1 MRVAAC
7 VATVRS
13 RGESSLTERDPL
25 SPGAVGWLASWQCA
39 AEQAPHQQAH
49 VTGGHPITTTARHR
63 ASPYRPGIAAVGTR
77 QMIHYRVRRKDLASR
92 IYRSLGKDRW
102 KPAVFATARLLWL
115 CELAIMG
122 TLPGI
127 SLGTEMTVRHRVP
140 TVRGAVV
147 TVMAVC
153 IARQD
158 NYWDWHVEVRDISNE
173 TLALCTL
180 RFVSNIDR
188 RRYRRRLARKIAD
201 RSLRLSCWLRIL
213 DALSLITIVAIPFQ
227 MTYLWQDWTS
237 RLLIETL
244 LVVGWLLALAGVP
257 CAIVDWITVRRAA
270 GKSDPRHR

>member
-1 MRVAAC
+1 
-7 VATVRS
+7 
-13 RGESSLTERDPL
+13 
-25 SPGAVGWLASWQCA
+25 
-39 AEQAPHQQAH
+39 

-63 ASPYRPGIAAVGTR
+63 ASPYRPGIAAVGVCQT
-77 QMIHYRVRRKDLASR
+77 IHYRVRRKDLASR
-92 IYRSLGKDRW
+92 IYRSLGKARW
-102 KPAVFATARLLWL
+102 KPAIFATARLLWL

-127 SLGTEMTVRHRVP
+127 SLGTEMIVQHRVP

-158 NYWDWHVEVRDISNE
+158 NYWDWRVEVRDTSNE

-188 RRYRRRLARKIAD
+188 RRYRRRLARKIAG
-201 RSLRLSCWLRIL
+201 RPLGLSCWLRIL
-213 DALSLITIVAIPFQ
+213 DILSLVTVAAIPFQ

-244 LVVGWLLALAGVP
+244 LIVGWFLTLAGVP
-257 CAIVDWITVRRAA
+257 CVIVDWITVHRTAA
-270 GKSDPRHR
+270 GKSNPRHR